1 MIKRIFL
8 SLWRGLT
15 ILRLALANVIFIV
28 LLVVLWTSFSGSPEP
43 LPRRAALVLD
53 PTGRV
58 VDERSQVEAA
68 SLLFEQP
75 AASRETLL
83 RDLIDSVEL
92 ASADERI
99 AALVLQ
105 LEGMVSIGQSK
116 TTELAEAIARFRET
130 GKPVIAVGDYFTQDQ
145 YRLAVEADRLLMHP
159 FGAVALEGF
168 SLYTNY
174 FADALEKLSVTMHV
188 FRAGEYKSIAEP
200 LMRNDMSPGERVVTR
215 RWLDDLWSA
224 YSRAVESRRGLEP
237 GAVNALL
244 NNFPVRLRAAGGDSA
259 RLALEAGLVDE
270 LLDRSQQNKH
280 LVSLV
285 GAADEDGG
293 FQGVSFARYV
303 ARMRPAKA
311 SPDLPRVAVVTAQGN
326 MLPGEQPPGT
336 IGSAT
341 LSRLLRKTAE
351 RKGVEA
357 IVLRVTTGGG
367 SVFASEIIR
376 EEIER
381 IRKTGMPIV
390 VSMGSVAAS
399 GGYYIST
406 AADRIIATPTSLTGS
421 IGVFAAF
428 PTVERLLAKGGVQT
442 DGVGTTELAGALRPD
457 RALNP
462 ALADTLQQS
471 VDYLYGR
478 FLTLVSESRSIDMET
493 LSKQAEGRT
502 LSASDALEAGL
513 IDGLGSLQYAAE
525 EAAALAGLGAD
536 EYTVISILPE
546 FSSSE
551 LLLQQLSDRMGAGR
565 LIKVPGLALGLG
577 ALLEPMRQSVDFVD
591 SFADPGHL
599 YMRCISCELH

>member
-8 SLWRGLT
+8 ALWRGLT
-15 ILRLALANVIFIV
+15 ILRLALANLIFIV
-28 LLVVLWTSFSGSPEP
+28 LLVVLWMSFSGSPEP
-43 LPRRAALVLD
+43 LPQRAALVLD

-58 VDERSQVEAA
+58 VDERSQIEAA

-83 RDLIDSVEL
+83 TDLIDSVEL
-92 ASADERI
+92 ARSDDRI
-99 AALVLQ
+99 AALVLK
-105 LEGMVSIGQSK
+105 LGGLVSIGQSK

-145 YRLAVEADRLLMHP
+145 YRLAVEADTLLMHP

-168 SLYTNY
+168 SFYTNY
-174 FADALEKLSVTMHV
+174 FADALDKLSVTMHV
-188 FRAGEYKSIAEP
+188 FRAGDYKSIAEP
-200 LMRNDMSPGERVVTR
+200 LLRNDMSPGERQITR
-215 RWLDDLWSA
+215 EWLDDLWDA
-224 YSRAVESRRGLEP
+224 YSSAVESRRGLEP

-244 NNFPVRLRAAGGDSA
+244 NDFPARLRAVDGDGA

-270 LLDRSQQNKH
+270 LLDRSQQNSH

-285 GAADEDGG
+285 GATDEDGS
-293 FQGVSFARYV
+293 FQGVSFSRYV
-303 ARMRPAKA
+303 TRMRPSRAA
-311 SPDLPRVAVVTAQGN
+311 SDLPKVAVVTAQGN
-326 MLPGEQPPGT
+326 MLPGDQPPGT
-336 IGSAT
+336 IGSGS

-376 EEIER
+376 AEIER
-381 IRKTGMPIV
+381 IRKTGMPVV

-399 GGYYIST
+399 GGYYIAT
-406 AADRIIATPTSLTGS
+406 AADRIFATPTSLTGS

-442 DGVGTTELAGALRPD
+442 DGLGTTELAGALRPD

-471 VDYLYGR
+471 VDHIYR
-478 FLTLVSESRSIDMET
+478 QFLGLVSESRSIDLVT
-493 LSKQAEGRT
+493 LDALAQGRV
-502 LSASDALEAGL
+502 LSARDALEAGL
-513 IDGLGSLQYAAE
+513 IDGLGSLDDAAK
-525 EAAALAGLGAD
+525 EAAALAGLDDDYA
-536 EYTVISILPE
+536 VISILPE

-565 LIKVPGLALGLG
+565 LMTMPGLASGLS
-577 ALLEPMRQSVDFVD
+577 ALLEPVRRSVDMVD

-599 YMRCISCELH
+599 YMRCFSCDL